1 MSHAVPAL
9 YRRRIII
16 VAAVGGALCAAGLA
30 ANAMAG
36 QSTSNTNATTKSA
49 TTQTIVCPA
58 VAPKLPAI
66 PSQAKAEVD
75 RNLALL
81 DTQIAEANSRLVST
95 QGQGGPNF
103 VNNAILGPLKDK
115 RISTIDR
122 IAIAI
127 GRNAAKPT
135 GLDSLAACS
144 LSSAPAASAS
154 ATAAASASATAGN
167 QAGGAASASASTG
180 GAATGANGA
189 PARVNGPSDADF
201 VDITKVAPNVQK
213 SPRTQAS
220 GSTGTFTSRCGVN
233 KEGQHNSDN
242 VIVAPGVVDGAHH
255 VHDYVGNKDVSGAS
269 TNESLIAQGTSCSN
283 GDQSAYYW
291 PVVRDLTKV
300 GADADSALGGGGEG
314 NVGAILVPNSAT
326 ITYKGSPASKVVA
339 MPQFLRIITGDAKA
353 VTNGVANAN
362 AHWSCTGFEN
372 KVQLTDKYPLCPTG
386 SKVVRTFA
394 FQSCWDGKNT
404 DSANHR
410 SHVAFPDAASGVCPT
425 GFVAI
430 PKLTM
435 RLTYKVPAGANYA
448 VDGFVEQ
455 QHKAITDHDD
465 FIEVM
470 SANLMNQ
477 AVSCINSGKNC

>member
-9 YRRRIII
+9 FSRRIMLVAVAGGAVC
-16 VAAVGGALCAAGLA
+16 VAAVVGT
-30 ANAMAG
+30 AMAG
-36 QSTSNTNATTKSA
+36 QGTNSYTTKAASS
-49 TTQTIVCPA
+49 QQIVCPA
-58 VAPKLPAI
+58 VAPSLPAI
-66 PSQAKAEVD
+66 PSRAKAEVD

-81 DTQIAEANSRLVST
+81 DTQIAEANTRLASS
-95 QGQGGPNF
+95 QGQGGANF

-115 RISTIDR
+115 RTSTIDR

-127 GRNAAKPT
+127 GRNGTKPT

-144 LSSAPAASAS
+144 LSTASAS
-154 ATAAASASATAGN
+154 ASAPGSAAPSSAAASASA
-167 QAGGAASASASTG
+167 SASAAPSVSASDQA
-180 GAATGANGA
+180 GADNR
-189 PARVNGPSDADF
+189 PAGPTAADF
-201 VDITKVAPNVQK
+201 VDITTVAPNVTKVRNQK
-213 SPRTQAS
+213 GA
-220 GSTGTFTSRCGVN
+220 STGTFTSRCGTN
-233 KEGQHNSDN
+233 KQGQHNSDN
-242 VIVAPGVVDGAHH
+242 VIVAPGVVNGAHH

-269 TNESLIAQGTSCSN
+269 TNESLIAQGTSCTN

-291 PVVRDLTKV
+291 PVIRDLTKQ
-300 GADADSALGGGGEG
+300 GADADSALGGGQEG
-314 NVGAILVPNSAT
+314 NSGAILVPSSVT
-326 ITYKGSPASKVVA
+326 ITYKGNTASKVVA

-353 VTNGVANAN
+353 VTNGTANAN

-372 KVQLTDKYPLCPTG
+372 KVQLTDKYPLCPSG

-410 SHVAFPDAASGVCPT
+410 THIVFPDPNTGVCPQT
-425 GFVAI
+425 FVAV

-435 RLTYKVPAGANYA
+435 RLTYKVPAGPNYA
-448 VDGFVEQ
+448 VDGFQEQ

-470 SANLMNQ
+470 SKRLMQ
-477 AVSCINSGKNC
+477 KAVNCINSARRCG